1 MKDGSSGVGIR
12 LGRLRKTGLDGKG
25 GSSSGSASSGGSN
38 SSYHETDLEKLR
50 KSIQLLVQHTGILYV
65 NILHLLIVNT
75 SKDRKEIGYDIC
87 MYECMNV

>member
-25 GSSSGSASSGGSN
+25 GSSSGGASSGGSN

-65 NILHLLIVNT
+65 NILHLFTVNT
-75 SKDRKEIGYDIC
+75 S
-87 MYECMNV
+87 